1 MFSSEIL
8 SGQND
13 SEEDIN
19 NINIK
24 SARLEINEKLKTF
37 DQ

>member
-8 SGQND
+8 SGQAD

-19 NINIK
+19 NINVK
-24 SARLEINEKLKTF
+24 SARLEINNKLSSF